1 MSWWASSMGGRCAC
15 VLAEVSEAP
24 DRLDLVTG
32 NRLFFLLLVV
42 SPSTPTPITNQ
53 ETKPSVATL

>member
-1 MSWWASSMGGRCAC
+1 MGGRCAC

-42 SPSTPTPITNQ
+42 SPTPITNQ